1 MPHLRRQACCFAA
14 ARSPLPPHG
23 PNPQGPS
30 TLRLDPPHVSSS
42 SGSDRPSA
50 GRSSARAYGR
60 AYACCQHATRRAAP
74 RHATATPSPRLCS
87 SPPRPR
93 SLVASRRVASRGG
106 CTQRTHGPWVVAVV
120 DLLGAGR
127 DRPAVDATH
136 AVTQSVRR
144 GLAALL
150 AWRRGGGGGGRSKC
164 QRRRQEQDTAAPG
177 FAPPCRAIVRRRPGD
192 PALSIDVAHMR
203 AQAAAVRTV
212 SSYLRHAHL
221 YIRRYVTSHSVQTE
235 TSTRTV

>member
-14 ARSPLPPHG
+14 ARSPCLPTVQTPKG
-23 PNPQGPS
+23 PAHCVLIPPTCQQQRQRSAVGR
-30 TLRLDPPHVSSS
+30 TEQCARVRACLRVLPTRD
-42 SGSDRPSA
+42 
-50 GRSSARAYGR
+50 
-60 AYACCQHATRRAAP
+60 ATRRATP
-74 RHATATPSPRLCS
+74 RHGHAIASPVFS

-136 AVTQSVRR
+136 AVTQSIRR

-177 FAPPCRAIVRRRPGD
+177 FAPPCRASSTTTGRPSPVDRRRPHESTSSSCAYGVLL
-192 PALSIDVAHMR
+192 PAPCAFVH
-203 AQAAAVRTV
+203 T
-212 SSYLRHAHL
+212 
-221 YIRRYVTSHSVQTE
+221 
-235 TSTRTV
+235 

>member
-1 MPHLRRQACCFAA
+1 MLLCCCPL
-14 ARSPLPPHG
+14 PLPPHG

-30 TLRLDPPHVSSS
+30 TLRLDPPHMSAAAPAI
-42 SGSDRPSA
+42 GRRPDGA
-50 GRSSARAYGR
+50 VRARTGVPTR
-60 AYACCQHATRRAAP
+60 AANTRRDAP
-74 RHATATPSPRLCS
+74 RRATPRPRLCS

-136 AVTQSVRR
+136 AVTQSIRR

>member
-1 MPHLRRQACCFAA
+1 MLLCCCPL
-14 ARSPLPPHG
+14 PLPPHG

-30 TLRLDPPHVSSS
+30 TLRLDPPHMSAAAPAI
-42 SGSDRPSA
+42 GRRPDGA
-50 GRSSARAYGR
+50 VRARTGVPTR
-60 AYACCQHATRRAAP
+60 AANTRRDAP
-74 RHATATPSPRLCS
+74 RRATPRPRLCS

-136 AVTQSVRR
+136 AVTQSIRR

-177 FAPPCRAIVRRRPGD
+177 FAPPCRASSTTTGRPSPVDRRRPHESTSSSCAYGVLL
-192 PALSIDVAHMR
+192 PAPCAFVH
-203 AQAAAVRTV
+203 T
-212 SSYLRHAHL
+212 
-221 YIRRYVTSHSVQTE
+221 
-235 TSTRTV
+235 

>member
-14 ARSPLPPHG
+14 ARSPCLPTVQTPKG
-23 PNPQGPS
+23 PAHCVLIPPTCQQQRQRSAVGR
-30 TLRLDPPHVSSS
+30 TEQCARVRACLRVLPTRD
-42 SGSDRPSA
+42 
-50 GRSSARAYGR
+50 
-60 AYACCQHATRRAAP
+60 ATRRA
-74 RHATATPSPRLCS
+74 TPRLCS

-136 AVTQSVRR
+136 AVTQSIRR